1 MRRYWLDP
9 QLKTDLA
16 VVIQGDPFHH
26 IFDVCRQEQG
36 SQFEVLFGDG
46 EAHLVE
52 VIEVKKKQALARILS
67 SRKLP
72 EIPRPYLKLFI
83 SLPRYPVMEALV
95 EKCVELGC
103 AEIQPFISD
112 FSFVRKGDSIPP
124 SKIERWNKIVIS
136 ATQQSGRG
144 ELMPIHPVIT
154 LAEALEKLNH
164 NSQAKGLF
172 FYEGAGHKDLKTYLK
187 HEDFSK
193 SQELWVFVGSEGGFS
208 STEVEALSKMG
219 VAPLSLGDQVLRVET
234 ACISILAVLKY
245 ELVN

>member
-1 MRRYWLDP
+1 MRKYWLDA
-9 QLKTDLA
+9 QFKTNEA

-26 IFDVCRQEQG
+26 IFDVCRQEEG

-52 VIEVKKKQALARILS
+52 VIEVKKKQALAKILS

-83 SLPRYPVMEALV
+83 SVPRYPVMEALV

-124 SKIERWNKIVIS
+124 SKVDRWNKIVVS
-136 ATQQSGRG
+136 ATQQCGRG
-144 ELMPIHPVIT
+144 ELMPIQPVISLT
-154 LAEALEKLNH
+154 EALEKLNQ
-164 NSQAKGLF
+164 NPQAQGLF
-172 FYEGAGHKDLKTYLK
+172 FYEGLGNKDLKTYLK

-193 SQELWVFVGSEGGFS
+193 SEEWGVFVGSEGGFS
-208 STEVEALSKMG
+208 STEVEVFSKIG
-219 VAPLSLGDQVLRVET
+219 VTPLSLGDQVLRVET
-234 ACISILAVLKY
+234 ACISILAILKY